1 MKICFKMRQAVIFCF
16 LFLVGCTASYHMTQ
30 AQKHQFKAVAKGATI
45 ERDTI
50 PITITKSDTVTII
63 DTVNNV
69 VTSTHTIRDTVYLEG
84 STKYIYKTRTE
95 TRQENKTERKKAKFK
110 NNYDKKKL
118 KIEAKTERKTIKH
131 QEKTKRKEKR
141 SLWWLWLLIGAA
153 VGVVISKKFLS

>member
-1 MKICFKMRQAVIFCF
+1 MKALALLSI
-16 LFLVGCTASYHMTQ
+16 LLVGCTVPYHFKQ

-45 ERDTI
+45 SRDTI
-50 PITITKSDTVTII
+50 VKTVTTRDTITTRDTV
-63 DTVNNV
+63 DNV
-69 VTSTHTIRDTVYLEG
+69 VTITHTIRDTVYLEG
-84 STKYIYKTRTE
+84 LTKYIYKTRTE

-118 KIEAKTERKTIKH
+118 KIEAKTERKTVKY

-153 VGVVISKKFLS
+153 IGIVISKKFLS